1 MKNLGRRQRKQ
12 NDSKL
17 SDELLLVG
25 WEAQNDVSRGKY
37 VALKEEIKKRIK
49 EDIKFGIVKE
59 MSGQAYETDKPLIV
73 HDGEGEGLRRCHM
86 ETVGVQKA

>member
-25 WEAQNDVSRGKY
+25 WKESNDVSTGKH
-37 VALKEEIKKRIK
+37 VP
-49 EDIKFGIVKE
+49 
-59 MSGQAYETDKPLIV
+59 KP
-73 HDGEGEGLRRCHM
+73 
-86 ETVGVQKA
+86 